1 MSSYKDFL
9 HCYNKKD
16 VVSTLEAMQKMID
29 FYHNIN
35 IDLFELGC
43 TFPIVVK
50 ICLHKFTDADFYPF
64 IDGDE
69 VCWKR
74 SGKSWWAD
82 YPLCSRVK
90 QSLTK
95 PSSGKRLI
103 FARQLL
109 VVMRVN
115 GIPTQCANLCQQD
128 FTRIEILIRKLA
140 DLYTATEQD
149 PHFWKNGHV
158 LLPMYE
164 TWLKTWKIFI
174 QRVDRKNRLLQRWW
188 VLFSLKHCFW
198 SYKMLLSVL
207 LLSGSTTLP
216 HWRRY
221 PAWY

>member
-1 MSSYKDFL
+1 
-9 HCYNKKD
+9 
-16 VVSTLEAMQKMID
+16 MQTSIRSLM
-29 FYHNIN
+29 
-35 IDLFELGC
+35 
-43 TFPIVVK
+43 VMR
-50 ICLHKFTDADFYPF
+50 
-64 IDGDE
+64 

-74 SGKSWWAD
+74 STKSWWAD
-82 YPLCSRVK
+82 HPLCSRVK

-164 TWLKTWKIFI
+164 TWIKIWKIFI
-174 QRVDRKNRLLQRWW
+174 QRVDRKKRLLQRWW

-221 PAWY
+221 PTWY